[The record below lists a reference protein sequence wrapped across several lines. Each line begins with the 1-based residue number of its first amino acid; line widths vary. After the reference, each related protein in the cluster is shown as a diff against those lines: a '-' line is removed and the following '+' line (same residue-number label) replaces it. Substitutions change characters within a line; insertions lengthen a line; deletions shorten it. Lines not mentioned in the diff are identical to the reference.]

1 MKAKVGDPVIYFTTE
16 EDQKRMGENPHNT
29 PRQQLPGTVTAIVG
43 EGEDERANLSVQHDG
58 YGTTYAPGVKEGSE
72 AGQFK
77 MLNAPIP
84 SSDKVIVENPEQP
97 VAHVDNGKVVEG
109 EVSQDTTETVSPV
122 AAPTEPPV
130 EDQTKVEAKDNP
142 GVKTEGKIDAKTQE
156 KTEVK
161 AEPKTA
167 QKAEKPKVV
176 TK

>member
-58 YGTTYAPGVKEGSE
+58 YGTTYAPGVKEGVE

-77 MLNAPIP
+77 MLNEPIP
-84 SSDKVIVENPEQP
+84 SSDKVIVENPEHP
-97 VAHVDNGKVVEG
+97 VAHVGGDGKVVDG

-122 AAPTEPPV
+122 AAPIEPPV

-142 GVKTEGKIDAKTQE
+142 EIKTEE

-161 AEPKTA
+161 AEAKTA
-167 QKAEKPKVV
+167 KATANSKK
-176 TK
+176 